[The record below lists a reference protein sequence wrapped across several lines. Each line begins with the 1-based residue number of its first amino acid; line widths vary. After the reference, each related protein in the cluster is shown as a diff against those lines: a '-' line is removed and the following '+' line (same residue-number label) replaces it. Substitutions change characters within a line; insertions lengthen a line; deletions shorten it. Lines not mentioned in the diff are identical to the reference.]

1 MTGNASKNFQSNR
14 LLALLSP
21 DDFAAITDHLEPL
34 ELARGDVLI
43 RPDRPIESVVFPLSG
58 IVSIVATTED
68 HHRIEIGIIGCEGMT
83 DGSLLTGIDRIPH
96 ELFVQIAGEGL
107 RIDAENLI
115 RLCDERPSLRNLLA
129 RWVHV
134 LALQTAQTTVAN
146 SGFNVEARL
155 ARWLLMCQDRLGGN
169 QIGLTHEFIGIMLA
183 VRRSSV
189 TLATQVLEGTGIIK
203 AERGLITIRNRAALE
218 DLAGSSYGAPERE
231 YERII
236 GALGAQRVLA
246 ASAGLVAS

>member
-1 MTGNASKNFQSNR
+1 MTGELSTNSPQNL
-14 LLALLSP
+14 LLAHLSP
-21 DDFAAITDHLEPL
+21 DDLATIKDHLEPI

-43 RPDRPIESVVFPLSG
+43 RPDKPITSVVFPVSG
-58 IVSIVATTED
+58 IVSIVARTED
-68 HHRIEIGIIGCEGMT
+68 HHRIEIGIIGREGMT

-96 ELFVQIAGEGL
+96 ELFVQVAGEGL
-107 RIDAENLI
+107 RIDADALLK
-115 RLCDERPSLRNLLA
+115 LCDERPSLRNLLA

-134 LALQTAQTTVAN
+134 LGVQTAQTTVSN

-155 ARWLLMCQDRLGGN
+155 ARWLLMCQDRLGGDEV
-169 QIGLTHEFIGIMLA
+169 GLTHEFMGIMLA

-189 TLATQVLEGTGIIK
+189 TLATQTIEGTGIIK

-218 DLAGSSYGAPERE
+218 DLAGNSYGPPERE

-236 GALGAQRVLA
+236 GPFRSGALDQLG
-246 ASAGLVAS
+246 S